1 MDAKALGASVTRY
14 NETARRREEAR
25 GEREWRQTQIVRQT
39 ARERDRKV
47 ATMRSD
53 YERRA

>member
-25 GEREWRQTQIVRQT
+25 EERVETDTDSEADSKGERPASCDNEKRL
-39 ARERDRKV
+39 
-47 ATMRSD
+47 
-53 YERRA
+53 